1 MVDQNTLIGKFSERI
16 FYKVFNLKLKER
28 LTNFTATMKKVQI
41 FSGFPNTF
49 FH

>member
-1 MVDQNTLIGKFSERI
+1 MVDQSTLIGKFSERI
-16 FYKVFNLKLKER
+16 FHKIFNLRLKER
-28 LTNFTATMKKVQI
+28 QANFIATMKKVQI